1 MTALALALV
10 TVAAL
15 AHATWNLLTKGSRD
29 KVVFL
34 WWTGVAGALMFLPIV
49 LWATLPWTWPAER
62 WIGIALGALIRA
74 AYFASLSAAY
84 TRGDLS
90 LVYPLARGT
99 APVLVPLVAVPVL
112 GERLT
117 APGALGIVAVA
128 AGVYVLHLPGLRRRD
143 LLVPFGALRASHAG
157 YALLTG
163 FLTTMYSVVDR
174 WNMSRGASPLAYAY
188 LTIPI
193 AALLLTP
200 LVLRR
205 AAVAASEWR
214 ANPLAIPAVAVLMT
228 TGYLLVLVALGF
240 TQVSYVAPARELGI
254 VFAAALGAVVLRE
267 GFVRQRIAGAAIIVL
282 GVILIT
288 AGA

>member
-34 WWTGVAGALMFLPIV
+34 WWTGIVGTIVFLPVV
-49 LWATLPWTWPAER
+49 LWVTLPWTWPAER
-62 WIGIALGALIRA
+62 WAGIALGSLIRA

-117 APGALGIVAVA
+117 APGALGIAAVA
-128 AGVYVLHLPGLRRRD
+128 AGVYVLHLPGLGRGD
-143 LLVPFGALRASHAG
+143 LLAPFRALRASHAG

-163 FLTTMYSVVDR
+163 LLTTTYSVVDKL
-174 WNMSRGASPLAYAY
+174 NIGRGLSPLAYAY
-188 LTIPI
+188 LTIPV

-200 LVLRR
+200 LALRR
-205 AAVAASEWR
+205 PAVAAAEWR
-214 ANPLAIPAVAVLMT
+214 AGRLAIPAVAVLMT
-228 TGYLLVLVALGF
+228 AGYLLVLLALGF

-254 VFAAALGAVVLRE
+254 VFGAALGAIVLRE
-267 GFVRQRIAGAAIIVL
+267 GFVRQRVTGAAIIVL